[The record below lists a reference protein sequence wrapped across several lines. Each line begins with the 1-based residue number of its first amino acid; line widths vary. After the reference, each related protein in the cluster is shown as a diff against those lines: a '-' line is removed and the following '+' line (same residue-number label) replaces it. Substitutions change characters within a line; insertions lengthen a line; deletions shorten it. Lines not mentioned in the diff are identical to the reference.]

1 MKEND
6 NIRNCLREAIR
17 QEETARPTMP
27 ADLNARLMRRMEQE
41 TVRKQGG
48 KRLRKLWP
56 WIAAA
61 CVAAFIVVYT
71 APPET
76 DVKECPRM
84 TKMTKAE
91 TPHRRTSDISDISD
105 IADMTDIPAMAKPEK
120 EIKATQIAHKVL
132 KTNRHTTPEKKEKSE
147 AKELE
152 TLTAECQQEVLTAE
166 CQQDKECDLAMAEKP
181 TEDPKP
187 RTISESDL
195 PITRPENLKYTKEE
209 IALMKRQ
216 AAEAYI
222 KWMELELEI
231 AKYNIEQTANI
242 K

>member
-1 MKEND
+1 MKENA
-6 NIRNCLREAIR
+6 NIKDCLREAIR
-17 QEETARPTMP
+17 HEEMARPSMP
-27 ADLNARLMRRMEQE
+27 TDINARIMRRMEQE
-41 TVRKQGG
+41 TVRKKGQ

-56 WIAAA
+56 WLAAA
-61 CVAAFIVVYT
+61 CVAAFILVYT
-71 APPET
+71 APPE
-76 DVKECPRM
+76 KEVTESRS
-84 TKMTKAE
+84 TAEITEAE
-91 TPHRRTSDISDISD
+91 TPKRLSTEMCSTEKRSTESRTKEMI
-105 IADMTDIPAMAKPEK
+105 AMAKHEK
-120 EIKATQIAHKVL
+120 VITVKQKAHKVVTA
-132 KTNRHTTPEKKEKSE
+132 KRDTISEKKEE
-147 AKELE
+147 
-152 TLTAECQQEVLTAE
+152 
-166 CQQDKECDLAMAEKP
+166 DKVCDLAMAEKA
-181 TEDPKP
+181 EESQKP

>member
-1 MKEND
+1 
-6 NIRNCLREAIR
+6 
-17 QEETARPTMP
+17 
-27 ADLNARLMRRMEQE
+27 MEQE
-41 TVRKQGG
+41 TVRKKGQ

-56 WIAAA
+56 WLAAA
-61 CVAAFIVVYT
+61 CVAAFILVYT
-71 APPET
+71 APPEEVGHGDRYT
-76 DVKECPRM
+76 DPNFRVSVPVPM
-84 TKMTKAE
+84 TQTAV
-91 TPHRRTSDISDISD
+91 
-105 IADMTDIPAMAKPEK
+105 AKPEK

-152 TLTAECQQEVLTAE
+152 TLTAECQQEVLTTE

-181 TEDPKP
+181 TEAPKP

-222 KWMELELEI
+222 KWMKLELEI

>member
-6 NIRNCLREAIR
+6 NIRDCLREGIR

-27 ADLNARLMRRMEQE
+27 SDLNARLMRHMGQE
-41 TVRKQGG
+41 TERKQER

-76 DVKECPRM
+76 DVKECQPM

-105 IADMTDIPAMAKPEK
+105 IADITDIPAMAKPEK

-132 KTNRHTTPEKKEKSE
+132 KTNRHTTQEKKEKSE

-152 TLTAECQQEVLTAE
+152 TLTAE

-181 TEDPKP
+181 TEDAKP

-222 KWMELELEI
+222 KWMKLELEI
-231 AKYNIEQTANI
+231 AKYNIEQTAYN

>member
-1 MKEND
+1 MKENN
-6 NIRNCLREAIR
+6 NIKDCLREAIR

-27 ADLNARLMRRMEQE
+27 ADLNARLMRHIGQE
-41 TVRKQGG
+41 TERKQER

-71 APPET
+71 APPE
-76 DVKECPRM
+76 KEAKVCPPM
-84 TKMTKAE
+84 AKTTMAE
-91 TPHRRTSDISDISD
+91 APHTHTTDISDI
-105 IADMTDIPAMAKPEK
+105 TNIPVMAKPEK

-132 KTNRHTTPEKKEKSE
+132 KTNRHTTYEKKEKSE

-222 KWMELELEI
+222 KWMKLELEI

>member
-1 MKEND
+1 MKENA
-6 NIRNCLREAIR
+6 NIKDCLREAIR
-17 QEETARPTMP
+17 HEEMARPSMP
-27 ADLNARLMRRMEQE
+27 TDINARIMRRMEQE
-41 TVRKQGG
+41 TVRKKGQ

-56 WIAAA
+56 WLAAA
-61 CVAAFIVVYT
+61 CVAAFILVYT
-71 APPET
+71 APPEEVGHGDRYT
-76 DVKECPRM
+76 DPNFRVSVPVPM
-84 TKMTKAE
+84 TQTAV
-91 TPHRRTSDISDISD
+91 
-105 IADMTDIPAMAKPEK
+105 AKPEK

-181 TEDPKP
+181 TEAPKP

>member
-6 NIRNCLREAIR
+6 NIRDCLREAIR

-41 TVRKQGG
+41 TERKLGG
-48 KRLRKLWP
+48 KHLRKLWP

-76 DVKECPRM
+76 DVKESQPM

-91 TPHRRTSDISDISD
+91 TPHRRTSDISD

-181 TEDPKP
+181 TEDTKP

-222 KWMELELEI
+222 KWIELELEI

>member
-1 MKEND
+1 MKENA
-6 NIRNCLREAIR
+6 NIKDCLREAIR
-17 QEETARPTMP
+17 HEEMARPSMP
-27 ADLNARLMRRMEQE
+27 TDINARIMRRMEQE
-41 TVRKQGG
+41 TVRKKGQ

-56 WIAAA
+56 WLAAA
-61 CVAAFIVVYT
+61 CVAAFILVYT
-71 APPET
+71 APPE
-76 DVKECPRM
+76 KEVTESRS
-84 TKMTKAE
+84 TAEITEAE
-91 TPHRRTSDISDISD
+91 TPKRLSTEMCSTEKRSTESRTKEMI
-105 IADMTDIPAMAKPEK
+105 AMAKPEK
-120 EIKATQIAHKVL
+120 VITVKQKAHKVVTA
-132 KTNRHTTPEKKEKSE
+132 KRDTISEKKE
-147 AKELE
+147 
-152 TLTAECQQEVLTAE
+152 
-166 CQQDKECDLAMAEKP
+166 DKVCDLAMAEKAD
-181 TEDPKP
+181 ESQKP

>member
-1 MKEND
+1 MKENA
-6 NIRNCLREAIR
+6 NIKDCLREAIR
-17 QEETARPTMP
+17 HEEMARPSMP
-27 ADLNARLMRRMEQE
+27 TDINARIMRRMEQE
-41 TVRKQGG
+41 TVRKKGQ

-56 WIAAA
+56 WLAAA
-61 CVAAFIVVYT
+61 CVAAFILVDT
-71 APPET
+71 APPEEVGHGDRYT
-76 DVKECPRM
+76 DPNFRVSVPVPM
-84 TKMTKAE
+84 TQTAV
-91 TPHRRTSDISDISD
+91 
-105 IADMTDIPAMAKPEK
+105 AKPEK

-132 KTNRHTTPEKKEKSE
+132 KTNRHTTSKTEEKSE
-147 AKELE
+147 AKGQE
-152 TLTAECQQEVLTAE
+152 TLTAECQQEVLTTE
-166 CQQDKECDLAMAEKP
+166 CQQDKECDLAMAEKA
-181 TEDPKP
+181 TEDAKP

-222 KWMELELEI
+222 KWMKLELEI